1 MNFQVE
7 SQSVTVNIA
16 DHGQLLSSVATR
28 LGNGQGFALAT
39 INLDH
44 LVKLRHSARFR
55 TAYAEQDLIAA
66 DGNPVVWLSRLAG
79 RSVQLVPG
87 SDVLVPLAAVA
98 ARVGV
103 TVALV
108 GSTEGT
114 LRAAAAALLRAVPG
128 LNIALCVSPPM
139 GFDVDGA
146 EADALLADLA
156 RRKIGLCFLALG
168 APKQEIFAARGR
180 HLAPGVGFA
189 SIGAGLD
196 FLAGT
201 EIRAPM
207 LMRKLSLEWVWRMM
221 QNPTRMIPRYLAC
234 AALLPELIADALR
247 LRHTSKGFRRRA

>member
-7 SQSVTVNIA
+7 SQSVTVNMT
-16 DHGQLLSSVATR
+16 DPGQLLNSVAAR
-28 LGNGQGFALAT
+28 LSAGQGFALAT

-87 SDVLVPLAAVA
+87 SDVLIPLAAEA
-98 ARVGV
+98 ARAGV
-103 TVALV
+103 PVALV
-108 GSTEGT
+108 GSTEGI
-114 LRAAAAALLRAVPG
+114 LCAAAAALMRAVPG
-128 LNIALCVSPPM
+128 LNVAMCVAPPM

-146 EADALLADLA
+146 SANALLADLA
-156 RRKIGLCFLALG
+156 RNRIGLCFLALG

-180 HLAPGVGFA
+180 HLAPNVGFA

-196 FLAGT
+196 FLAGAET
-201 EIRAPM
+201 RAP
-207 LMRKLSLEWVWRMM
+207 LWIRQLSMEWVWRMI
-221 QNPTRMIPRYLAC
+221 QNPSRMIPRYLAC
-234 AALLPELIADALR
+234 AALLPILTSDALR
-247 LRHTSKGFRRRA
+247 LRHKAESFRRRA